1 MNILQQLATL
11 IRNAINLRVKL
22 SEKGVANGIAT
33 LDANAKVP
41 ESQLPAIA
49 ITDTFVVADEPAM
62 LALVAERGDVA
73 VRTDVSK
80 SFILKIEPASDL
92 INWEELKTPMSPVQ
106 SVAGK
111 TGTVILEGADITD
124 LGSYAEFL
132 AEFEAGLL

>member
-1 MNILQQLATL
+1 MNILQQLAVL
-11 IRNAINLRVKL
+11 IRNAINLRVKV

-41 ESQLPAIA
+41 ESQLRAIA
-49 ITDTFVVADEPAM
+49 ITDTFVVADEASM

-80 SFILKIEPASDL
+80 SYILKTEPATTHA
-92 INWEELKTPMSPVQ
+92 NWEELRTPASPVQ

-111 TGTVILEGADITD
+111 IGVVTLVAADITD
-124 LGSYAEFL
+124 LGSYTDFETEFNN
-132 AEFEAGLL
+132 GLL